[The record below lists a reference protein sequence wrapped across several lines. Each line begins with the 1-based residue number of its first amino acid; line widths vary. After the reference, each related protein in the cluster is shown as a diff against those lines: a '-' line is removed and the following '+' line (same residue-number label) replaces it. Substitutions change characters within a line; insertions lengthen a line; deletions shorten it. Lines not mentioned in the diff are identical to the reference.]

1 MAARLLHSRFQSPI
15 TAFSACAVAKC
26 NQLVCLQEPDWTGS
40 GIAFYGVSNAELL
53 KLTFYHAG
61 GLGMDSDLGEVTIE
75 ISDVRKGRDRDQR
88 GCVRKDYDLQ
98 DADSG
103 IVEIE
108 CLFVPEF

>member
-1 MAARLLHSRFQSPI
+1 
-15 TAFSACAVAKC
+15 
-26 NQLVCLQEPDWTGS
+26 
-40 GIAFYGVSNAELL
+40 
-53 KLTFYHAG
+53 
-61 GLGMDSDLGEVTIE
+61 MDSDLGEVTIE